1 MIWKGAASW
10 RILSAHP
17 LEAAMKTTAFE
28 RFAGVCAILA
38 GIAGF
43 LYSVSFIV
51 LARSAPA
58 AAGLLVPLFLT
69 LSGLLAAG
77 ALVGLYQRVQPTEP
91 GFALLALGLGLAG
104 ALGAAVHGGYDLSNA
119 INPPLDN
126 VAAAANLPSQIDP
139 RGMLTFGVA
148 GLALF
153 FFSWL
158 IGQGGFSRGLSLL
171 GYVTAALLVVIYLAR
186 LIVQQPTNLV
196 LLVPVLLVGFI
207 LNPVWYLWLGRSLWQ
222 EASQSVMTKSG
233 VRG

>member
-1 MIWKGAASW
+1 
-10 RILSAHP
+10 
-17 LEAAMKTTAFE
+17 MKTTAFE
-28 RFAGVCAILA
+28 RFAGLCAILA

-43 LYSVSFIV
+43 LYSVFFIV
-51 LARSAPA
+51 QARSASTVPIA
-58 AAGLLVPLFLT
+58 VTLLVALFLT

-126 VAAAANLPSQIDP
+126 AAAAANLPSQIDP
-139 RGMLTFGVA
+139 RGMLTVGVA
-148 GLALF
+148 GLARCF
-153 FFSWL
+153 FAWL
-158 IGQGGFSRGLSLL
+158 IGQCGLSRGLSLL

-186 LIVQQPTNLV
+186 LIVLQPTNPV

-207 LNPVWYLWLGRSLWQ
+207 LNPVWYLWLGRTLWQ
-222 EASQSVMTKSG
+222 EASQSVIARSA